1 MRNIKRHRSYIS
13 RGHTCNIVVAEKYLT
28 NYLPESRVIFN
39 NAVLSFAYFASLK
52 PFSNHS
58 QIVPFYL
65 CGDLG
70 GIRTPNTR
78 LRTAVFYPLNYQA
91 GSLGEESEVLLRLD
105 AFAKQT
111 AFQAGKPR
119 SYLSLFLGLGE
130 FFVGSFVV
138 ENFGLAE
145 PVADFGFRLFWVG

>member
-1 MRNIKRHRSYIS
+1 M
-13 RGHTCNIVVAEKYLT
+13 
-28 NYLPESRVIFN
+28 
-39 NAVLSFAYFASLK
+39 
-52 PFSNHS
+52 
-58 QIVPFYL
+58 
-65 CGDLG
+65 
-70 GIRTPNTR
+70 
-78 LRTAVFYPLNYQA
+78 FYPLNYQA